1 MHYRLV
7 LVASVLFL
15 GSCVALDGQLASQ
28 KSLPPPSPDLLD
40 EVQRLRRAVEEHM
53 ATPQVDAA
61 LSERLAQ
68 LGARMDQNESDL
80 GLLKGRV
87 GGLEDA
93 VQHLDSGE
101 EEGSERESET
111 LRDEVAK
118 LSAQVEILSRQLGDH
133 LAAPPSSPPV
143 AAAEAPAV
151 PPAAPA
157 DPKKLYDE
165 AYGLLKQGN
174 YADSQNLF
182 REYIRLYPDTPLTD
196 NAYFWIGEG
205 YYDQGQYEQA
215 ILLYDKVVQNFPQG
229 DKLVS
234 ALLKQAFAFD
244 AIGDQ
249 LDAKIILNKIVKEH
263 ASSEQAAIARR
274 KLETLGR

>member
-1 MHYRLV
+1 MRRRFV
-7 LVASVLFL
+7 LGASALFL
-15 GSCVALDGQLASQ
+15 SSCIMLDGQLTSSRAAQ
-28 KSLPPPSPDLLD
+28 PAPPLAD

-53 ATPQVDAA
+53 ATPSVDAA

-68 LGARMDQNESDL
+68 LGARVDQMESDL
-80 GLLKGRV
+80 GLLKGKVDGMESSLQRV
-87 GGLEDA
+87 PANGA
-93 VQHLDSGE
+93 E
-101 EEGSERESET
+101 EEVRQLKAEIAQLTARLET
-111 LRDEVAK
+111 LT
-118 LSAQVEILSRQLGDH
+118 RQLGDH
-133 LAAPPSSPPV
+133 LTAPPPPPAVSPAAPGEPFSP
-143 AAAEAPAV
+143 A
-151 PPAAPA
+151 AAPA

-165 AYGLLKQGN
+165 AYGLLKQGK
-174 YADSQNLF
+174 YAESQNLF

-196 NAYFWIGEG
+196 NAYFWMGEG

-244 AIGDQ
+244 ALGDPQ
-249 LDAKIILNKIVKEH
+249 DAKILLNKIVKEH

-274 KLETLGR
+274 KLEALEK

>member
-1 MHYRLV
+1 M
-7 LVASVLFL
+7 
-15 GSCVALDGQLASQ
+15 LDGQLASA
-28 KSLPPPSPDLLD
+28 KSSQPPSPALID

-53 ATPQVDAA
+53 AAPPVDAA

-68 LGARMDQNESDL
+68 LGARVDQMENDL
-80 GLLKGRV
+80 GLLKGKI

-93 VQHLDSGE
+93 VQRPPEDKPGAGAQEL
-101 EEGSERESET
+101 ER
-111 LRDEVAK
+111 LKAEVAQ
-118 LSAQVEILSRQLGDH
+118 LSARVETLSRQLGDH
-133 LAAPPSSPPV
+133 IAATPPTAAVSAEPPV
-143 AAAEAPAV
+143 PT
-151 PPAAPA
+151 APA

-165 AYGLLKQGN
+165 AYGLLKQGK
-174 YADSQNLF
+174 YEESQNLF

-244 AIGDQ
+244 AIGDP

-263 ASSEQAAIARR
+263 ATSEQAAIARR
-274 KLETLGR
+274 KLEVLEK